1 MVEVRLRAVRVDLGS
16 STPVVLLEETEGARR
31 SLPIFIG
38 GPEATAIA
46 FALQGVE
53 PARPMSHDLMRDLVE
68 TLGAKVTRVLVTE
81 IRDGT
86 FYAELHLRAG
96 GRDLV
101 VSCRPSDAIAL
112 ATRTHSPL
120 YVADELMETEGL
132 VIEGDD
138 EDDVTAEGNPEEIV
152 GEFREFLDRITP
164 EDFTS

>member
-1 MVEVRLRAVRVDLGS
+1 MVEVHLRAVRVDLGS

-31 SLPIFIG
+31 SLPIFVG

-53 PARPMSHDLMRDLVE
+53 PPRPMSHDLMRELVE
-68 TLGAKVTRVLVTE
+68 ALGAKVVRVLVTE
-81 IRDGT
+81 LRDGT
-86 FYAELHLRAG
+86 FFAELHLRSG
-96 GRDLV
+96 ERDLI

-120 YVADELMETEGL
+120 YVSDELMEAEGL
-132 VIEGDD
+132 VIEPDD
-138 EDDVTAEGNPEEIV
+138 DDVTVEGNPDELV
-152 GEFREFLDRITP
+152 GEFREFLDRIRP